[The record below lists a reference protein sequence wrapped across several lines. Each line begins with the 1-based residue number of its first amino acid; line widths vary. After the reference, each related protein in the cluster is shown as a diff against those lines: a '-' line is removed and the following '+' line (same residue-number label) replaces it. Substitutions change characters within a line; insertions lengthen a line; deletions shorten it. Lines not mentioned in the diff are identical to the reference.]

1 MEELVAEIHKV
12 IETLKLKQTEDKYI
26 ENYIAQKIKT
36 KETNLTTNSFWKHYL
51 QWDADI
57 DYQQLGLNEFVLLVG
72 SVNKLKVKDAANSY
86 LNIDDSLTA
95 TLLPQTTESNT
106 D

>member
-36 KETNLTTNSFWKHYL
+36 KETNLTTNSF
-51 QWDADI
+51 
-57 DYQQLGLNEFVLLVG
+57 
-72 SVNKLKVKDAANSY
+72 
-86 LNIDDSLTA
+86 
-95 TLLPQTTESNT
+95 
-106 D
+106 